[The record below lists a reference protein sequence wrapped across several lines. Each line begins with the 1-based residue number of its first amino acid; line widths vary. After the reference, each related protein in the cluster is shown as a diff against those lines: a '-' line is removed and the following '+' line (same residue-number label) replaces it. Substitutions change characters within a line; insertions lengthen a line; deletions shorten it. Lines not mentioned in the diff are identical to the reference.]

1 MRGGGGCSNRQVEN
15 GRVEGGQTYK
25 TKDRTSN
32 HEIVSSIVFG
42 ELRS

>member
-1 MRGGGGCSNRQVEN
+1 MGGGVVQIDRWKMGELR
-15 GRVEGGQTYK
+15 GGQTYK